1 MNKLPDL
8 STPWQ
13 KAIAAGLLLLGGFIV
28 VKLFTFIIAGIFI
41 LIGIVFHRQI
51 WDAVRQF
58 SEFSTRWMI
67 KNNTVYYLRKY
78 YDHLLK
84 EYQDFAQATK
94 DVGAEILTS
103 EKRVNDLIQKRKKA
117 IELHARTQDPN
128 LEGQYETEA
137 YSLKEQIDF
146 LMPVLDGS
154 KAQYSIMKQIEE
166 MRAQDLKKFEIRMN
180 NNIEKFE
187 ILKGLNNASNKA
199 RKFLG
204 TNSAQEKQYKE
215 AARQL
220 EKSVSSYIINIED
233 TNRKML
239 PELQKLQVENTYN
252 QEKGREIIEAY
263 KKSRLEIPQS

>member
-1 MNKLPDL
+1 MADAGRI
-8 STPWQ
+8 ST
-13 KAIAAGLLLLGGFIV
+13 F
-28 VKLFTFIIAGIFI
+28 
-41 LIGIVFHRQI
+41 
-51 WDAVRQF
+51 
-58 SEFSTRWMI
+58 
-67 KNNTVYYLRKY
+67 
-78 YDHLLK
+78 LK
-84 EYQDFAQATK
+84 ETVKGIDIQTSNFA
-94 DVGAEILTS
+94 VITS
-103 EKRVNDLIQKRKKA
+103 ETVRSGESYKLDSNQRIDNWKELLQQKA

-263 KKSRLEIPQS
+263 RKSRLEIPQS